1 MNKITLLFFF
11 TFFLFC
17 GKELFAQDEVYEPG
31 IIRDTVESTA
41 PTSKKE
47 QKMQDKKDQKV
58 KDDAK
63 TDLEKKKEK
72 LQRLRIGGSF
82 GLQFGTFTYINIS
95 PTIGYMAIKD
105 RLEVGAGPIF
115 IYERYKYSSL
125 DKISFFVYG
134 PDIYTR
140 GYLWK
145 GIYLEA
151 RYDLVNKPSYYDFNR
166 KIWVNHLLL
175 GAGYAAPIG
184 KIGTFNISALFNVL
198 NNNES
203 IYKGTFGNFP
213 LILTFGFGF
222 GLGGK

>member
-1 MNKITLLFFF
+1 MNKIALLFF

-17 GKELFAQDEVYEPG
+17 GKGFSQDEVYEPG
-31 IIRDTVESTA
+31 IIVDTLKSNTPA
-41 PTSKKE
+41 PSAKEQRQIAKKE
-47 QKMQDKKDQKV
+47 EKER
-58 KDDAK
+58 DDAK
-63 TDLEKKKEK
+63 TALEKKKDK
-72 LQRLRIGGSF
+72 LQRIRIGGSF
-82 GLQFGTFTYINIS
+82 GLQFGTFTYVNIS

-115 IYERYKYSSL
+115 IYERYKYTPF

-166 KIWVNHLLL
+166 KIWVSHLLL
-175 GAGYAAPIG
+175 GGGYAAPIG
-184 KIGTFNISALFNVL
+184 KVGFFNISALFNVL